1 MPTALKKKQKTKN
14 RKIAGTVLAI
24 GLIVSGGLFALSYAT
39 AETVLPGV
47 AINGISVAGLRRA
60 EARMTVVQSLAQ
72 RSITLTYAGRG
83 WTATPGDLGL
93 QYDIDAAVDAALQQG
108 RNVVSLVNGSDVQ
121 APVTV
126 EAVVLADFLQQ
137 IGSEALSAPVNAALT
152 IENGSFGVQPD
163 QVGQQF
169 DFEAAQ
175 AQLLRNDTTLE
186 LTAVTARPTI
196 VASDLVPLLTR
207 ANQLAAQP
215 VTLVIEK
222 SRIEVPVETIKTW
235 VVAEHDNGTRVTIDE
250 TKLGA
255 FLQSAAKVVAVAPV
269 PQRVI
274 KSEQR
279 IEVMSEGQPGKQLS
293 LPTAVAAVKNHIL
306 DGQSGSVSLALTE
319 VPRPIEYADAPAA
332 PQPTGKVIGVD
343 LTQQHA
349 YVYQDGR
356 LIYSLKISSGINDWT
371 PTGTFHVYAKTK
383 KQKMSGPGYYV
394 PNVPNILWFK
404 GDYSMHGVYWHEDFG
419 IRPRSHGCVGQSVA
433 DSEWTYNFS
442 EVGMPIVIYKS

>member
-14 RKIAGTVLAI
+14 RKIAGIVLAV
-24 GLIVSGGLFALSYAT
+24 GLVVSGGLFALSYAT

-93 QYDIDAAVDAALQQG
+93 QYDINTAVDVALVQG

-126 EAVVLADFLQQ
+126 DAVGLADFLKQ
-137 IGSEALSAPVNAALT
+137 IGTEALAAPVNAALA
-152 IENGSFGVQPD
+152 IEDGTFGVQPE

-169 DFEAAQ
+169 DFVDARE
-175 AQLLRNDTTLE
+175 QLLRNTTNVKL
-186 LTAVTARPTI
+186 AVITARPTI
-196 VASDLVPLLTR
+196 VASDLVPLLER
-207 ANQLAAQP
+207 ANQLAMHP

-222 SRIEVPVETIKTW
+222 TRIEVPVETIKTW
-235 VVAEHDNGTRVTIDE
+235 ITAENNNGVRVTIDE

-279 IEVMSEGQPGKQLS
+279 IEVMSEGRPGKQLS
-293 LPTAVAAVKNHIL
+293 LPEAVATVKNYIL
-306 DGQSGSVSLALTE
+306 DGQSGKVSLALTE
-319 VPRPIEYADAPAA
+319 VPRSIEYADAPPA
-332 PQPTGKVIGVD
+332 PQPIGKVIGVD
-343 LTQQHA
+343 LTHQHA
-349 YVYQDGR
+349 YVYQDSR

-383 KQKMSGPGYYV
+383 KQKMSGPDYYV